1 MGRSMNAGAERSSS
15 GELSRLVS
23 RIAVDLDVE
32 LVDIAMRGAGG
43 RRVLRVDIDRPGPDG
58 VSIEDCQKLSY
69 AISEALEENDLIP
82 YRYVLEVSSPGADRP
97 IRSEDDARRNA
108 GRMVVVESRDDEGK
122 TQTIRGRL
130 AGYDAGALVVESDSE
145 RMVHIPLERVVK
157 AHQALEL

>member
-1 MGRSMNAGAERSSS
+1 MGRSMNADAERSSS
-15 GELSRLVS
+15 GDLSHVIS
-23 RIAVDLDVE
+23 RIAADQGVE
-32 LVDIAMRGAGG
+32 LVDVAMRGAGG

-58 VSIEDCQKLSY
+58 INIDDCQKLSH
-69 AISEALEENDLIP
+69 AIGEALEESDLIP

-108 GRMVVVESRDDEGK
+108 GRIVVVESRGDDGK
-122 TQTIRGRL
+122 TRTIRGRL

-145 RMVHIPLERVVK
+145 QTVHIPLERVVK